1 MENEYFNEYFK
12 EENDFYKNI
21 NAFLIDDDNPLHTG
35 NDEEIEVYKSIFD
48 NKCNRLDKND
58 KFDESDDYSMTVSG
72 SNQQT
77 DKCETKA
84 NSISI
89 QSDEK
94 IETSQIFT
102 ISKDYLKKLQ
112 ILKKKVNKK
121 ELLKMKIDNTKKL
134 LNTKRQCESIP
145 QTIIVENSEEKKIL
159 DKKEIKKIRNRI
171 SAQKSRDKQKSELLA
186 LKKENS
192 ELKTKIEELL
202 NLVHSCKNCN
212 SKMEMLSTNSTNQDL
227 SSPSISSSPKLSF
240 STKALSI
247 TGLICIICIIN
258 IFFFGKKDTSDS
270 KFRNL
275 SEQINFFEPEN
286 FTIEPIVAY
295 ENTLPSL
302 PPSLPY
308 ENNLPSLKKPYPT
321 LYKFNENLR
330 QNFLFSLVT
339 RLNNGYK
346 KKTSLRAGSSQFER
360 CPNFESVDFEKNS
373 FENEYNGSKILPVDI
388 NKNYL
393 AHLSQKVESIYCNDY
408 IGTNLTNHNNINF
421 EALLNRDKG
430 EDCLYLHLVFPFDV
444 EDGDGNVIIRGNSS
458 DNNQRKESNTGT
470 TRKKGYYE
478 IGCKV
483 FDIKKVIN

>member
-1 MENEYFNEYFK
+1 MENEYFNDYFK
-12 EENDFYKNI
+12 EENEFCKNF
-21 NAFLIDDDNPLHTG
+21 NAFLIDGDNSFHQG
-35 NDEEIEVYKSIFD
+35 DEEEIEVYKSIFD
-48 NKCNRLDKND
+48 NKCYKLDKDD
-58 KFDESDDYSMTVSG
+58 KFNENDDYSMTVSG
-72 SNQQT
+72 SNQQI
-77 DKCETKA
+77 DKFETKA

-94 IETSQIFT
+94 IETRQIFT

-112 ILKKKVNKK
+112 LLKKKVNKK

-134 LNTKRQCESIP
+134 LNTKRQGESIL

-186 LKKENS
+186 LRKENC
-192 ELKTKIEELL
+192 ELKRKIEELL
-202 NLVHSCKNCN
+202 NLVHSCKSCN
-212 SKMEMLSTNSTNQDL
+212 SKIEMLSTNSTHQGL

-240 STKALSI
+240 STRALSI
-247 TGLICIICIIN
+247 TGIICIICIIN

-275 SEQINFFEPEN
+275 SEKIKIFEPEN
-286 FTIEPIVAY
+286 LTTEPFTNY

-302 PPSLPY
+302 PASLPY

-330 QNFLFSLVT
+330 QNFLFSLIA

-346 KKTSLRAGSSQFER
+346 KKTSLRAGSTQFDH

-373 FENEYNGSKILPVDI
+373 FENEYNGPTTLPINI

-444 EDGDGNVIIRGNSS
+444 EGGDGNVIIRGNTTDSS
-458 DNNQRKESNTGT
+458 QRKESNAGN

>member
-48 NKCNRLDKND
+48 NKCNKLDKND

-77 DKCETKA
+77 DKFETKA

-145 QTIIVENSEEKKIL
+145 QSIIVENSEEKKIL

-186 LKKENS
+186 LKK
-192 ELKTKIEELL
+192 KIV
-202 NLVHSCKNCN
+202 N
-212 SKMEMLSTNSTNQDL
+212 
-227 SSPSISSSPKLSF
+227 
-240 STKALSI
+240 
-247 TGLICIICIIN
+247 
-258 IFFFGKKDTSDS
+258 
-270 KFRNL
+270 
-275 SEQINFFEPEN
+275 
-286 FTIEPIVAY
+286 
-295 ENTLPSL
+295 
-302 PPSLPY
+302 
-308 ENNLPSLKKPYPT
+308 
-321 LYKFNENLR
+321 
-330 QNFLFSLVT
+330 
-339 RLNNGYK
+339 
-346 KKTSLRAGSSQFER
+346 
-360 CPNFESVDFEKNS
+360 
-373 FENEYNGSKILPVDI
+373 
-388 NKNYL
+388 
-393 AHLSQKVESIYCNDY
+393 
-408 IGTNLTNHNNINF
+408 
-421 EALLNRDKG
+421 
-430 EDCLYLHLVFPFDV
+430 
-444 EDGDGNVIIRGNSS
+444 
-458 DNNQRKESNTGT
+458 
-470 TRKKGYYE
+470 
-478 IGCKV
+478 
-483 FDIKKVIN
+483 